1 MDDLKMLRD
10 LGRDLE
16 YEPPATLARQRQ
28 RLLGAGTGRGPRWTR
43 LLGAG
48 TGGGPRRAR
57 HWTMIGLA
65 AVVTAAIALVP
76 ALLLGGHQAVSVLS
90 GHRTVPTLVGDRPD
104 KRTEALNILL
114 VGTDSEVG
122 TPRYRTPGARSDT
135 MLLLHLPADRVK
147 VTVISI
153 PRDSMVRI
161 PSCGPDTPARTE
173 MINSAFRM
181 GGLACAWKT
190 VESLTGVRVDH
201 AVELDFSGFAGLVDA
216 VGGVEVTLPRAVDDP
231 KAKLRLSAGKHM
243 LSGKVALA
251 YVRARYSMGDG
262 SDISRIKRQQQLM
275 SALAKKVKTLLAD
288 PARLRPLLTE
298 AATWVKTDAG
308 LDLETMYEIAGS
320 LAKTDLGTVPFVTVP
335 WRPHPEDKHR
345 IQWAQPAAEKLFASI
360 R

>member
-28 RLLGAGTGRGPRWTR
+28 RLLGAGTGRE
-43 LLGAG
+43 
-48 TGGGPRRAR
+48 PRRAR
-57 HWTMIGLA
+57 HWTMIGLV

-104 KRTEALNILL
+104 KRTEALTILL
-114 VGTDSEVG
+114 VGTDSEAG
-122 TPRYRTPGARSDT
+122 TPRHRTPGARSDT
-135 MLLLHLPADRVK
+135 MLLLHLPADRGK
-147 VTVISI
+147 AIVISI

-161 PSCGPDTPARTE
+161 PSCGPDIPARTD
-173 MINSAFRM
+173 MINSAFRT

-231 KAKLRLSAGKHM
+231 KAKLRLSAGRHV
-243 LSGKVALA
+243 LRGEQALA

-288 PARLRPLLTE
+288 PARLRPFLAE
-298 AATWVKTDAG
+298 ATRWVKTDAG

-320 LAKTDLGTVPFVTVP
+320 LVKTDLGTVPFVTVP
-335 WRPHPEDKHR
+335 WRQHPADKNR